1 MKDQLAKALEDQGG
15 EALGAST
22 DRILEAAFF
31 RRAPLQA
38 GTLPIGT
45 ARVVRLD
52 ERRLA
57 GRAGRGP
64 ATTR

>member
-1 MKDQLAKALEDQGG
+1 MKDQLAKALEDQDGG
-15 EALGAST
+15 AFAST
-22 DRILEAAFF
+22 DRILQASFF

-38 GTLPIGT
+38 GTLPLGT

-52 ERRLA
+52 ERRSA
-57 GRAGRGP
+57 GLAGRGP